1 MRRLLLAGVALA
13 LALSTVAVAYSRL
26 ASVHGVYLVI
36 HGLPEGY
43 AAVYIEAMEPRGPAP
58 LAAGIYRVPGGGTLV
73 VKLPGDKLQ
82 ALAEKWHRWHPGLKE
97 FGVILHVLVLD
108 NKGKLKLHMLDS
120 MSLPIDKL
128 AAGRPLILE
137 AGVDRL
143 GGTAAKLK
151 GLETRQPGPW
161 EALTLRPAEDIG
173 GPMTL
178 IRVNKQLLD
187 DNLQPPLNDNGE
199 PYVYKVCKTTDRRQW
214 IPPMKVKVKICW
226 DPMLYMMPVDF
237 ALLYNDFW
245 NHIKYHDGLLYVETP
260 IAIVYNKYSWS
271 GLVDLFIGDETRAQ
285 SYKIYPSFGVDLT
298 SLVEAA
304 KKHVPVPLP
313 SIKLWR
319 GSGATWGGD
328 KYYLADDALIGPNE
342 KVTLYIYARPFF
354 VIYNVTEDIKYPVG
368 DAVRS
373 WTEGFTVISDVLLE
387 TRTTFSDGKPVELKY
402 IVSGHRRGEPP
413 EPAMEALRQGGNLT
427 YVTTLQPRQ
436 SILLRN
442 LVTSTGGQCGLEM
455 GISIPAGSIVAALA
469 CSFLADVPL
478 SDVFT
483 LPACAAFIKVASNFQ
498 VAFVAEP
505 ARLQFEGA
513 LTNHG
518 QYDNIGYDAPEMI
531 FVEQSSSYYRIGS
544 CTARVP
550 LGFYIEAR

>member
-1 MRRLLLAGVALA
+1 
-13 LALSTVAVAYSRL
+13 
-26 ASVHGVYLVI
+26 
-36 HGLPEGY
+36 
-43 AAVYIEAMEPRGPAP
+43 
-58 LAAGIYRVPGGGTLV
+58 
-73 VKLPGDKLQ
+73 
-82 ALAEKWHRWHPGLKE
+82 
-97 FGVILHVLVLD
+97 
-108 NKGKLKLHMLDS
+108 MLDS
-120 MSLPIDKL
+120 MGLPIDKL

-143 GGTAAKLK
+143 GGTAAKLRD
-151 GLETRQPGPW
+151 LEARQLGPW

-178 IRVNKQLLD
+178 SRVNKQLLD
-187 DNLQPPLNDNGE
+187 NNLQPPLNDNGE
-199 PYVYKVCKTTDRRQW
+199 PYVYKVCKTTDRWQW

-226 DPMLYMMPVDF
+226 DPMLYIMPVNF
-237 ALLYNDFW
+237 ALLYNNFW
-245 NHIKYHDGLLYVETP
+245 NHIKYHDSLLYVETP
-260 IAIVYNKYSWS
+260 IAILYNKYSWS
-271 GLVDLFIGDETRAQ
+271 GRINLALGNEIQLQ

-328 KYYLADDALIGPNE
+328 KYYLAESAPVNPDE
-342 KVTLYIYARPFF
+342 KVTFYIYARPFF
-354 VIYNVTEDIKYPVG
+354 VIYNVTEDIKYPIG
-368 DAVRS
+368 DAVKS

-387 TRTTFSDGKPVELKY
+387 TRTVFNDGKPVELKY

-413 EPAMEALRQGGNLT
+413 ELAMEALRRGGNLT
-427 YVTTLQPRQ
+427 YVTTLQPGQ

-469 CSFLADVPL
+469 CSFLADVPPSEAL
-478 SDVFT
+478 T
-483 LPACAAFIKVASNFQ
+483 LPACTAFIKVASNFQ

-505 ARLQFEGA
+505 ARLQ
-513 LTNHG
+513 
-518 QYDNIGYDAPEMI
+518 QYGVLSNYGRDANIGYNVPETI